1 MSAPTAPWWRQRRT
15 LWWLLLALVL
25 AFAAW
30 LRWRP
35 AEVAATQLR
44 SQPLT
49 RTLQF
54 TARVKTPAR
63 VELGSTVTGRVL
75 TVAVNEGDQVKAG
88 AALVQLEPDE
98 ARANLL
104 QAQASLV
111 QAEARLAS
119 QQALALPNAQ
129 AALAQAEAN
138 LLAAQRELARSK
150 ELVAA
155 QFYSP
160 QKLDESQ
167 RALDVARAQR
177 DAARAQVQA
186 NSQGGERGAAQA
198 QVASARAAVEVAQ
211 AKLDQTTLRAPAA
224 GRVLLRT
231 VEPGQIVQAGKAL
244 LTLAVRGRTE
254 LVADVDERFLAQ
266 LQVGQTARVLADAYP
281 TQPFSAHVDRLG
293 AAVDAQ
299 AGSVEVTFVLD
310 GAAPAFLREDMTLS
324 TEVTT
329 GRSAQARVLPLRALR
344 EVANA
349 ARPEQGS
356 VLVVQNGRAVVR
368 ELKLGLRTLDQAE
381 VLSGLGE
388 GDVVLLDATLA
399 PGSRVRAALTRPTP

>member
-1 MSAPTAPWWRQRRT
+1 MSAPTTPWWRQRRT
-15 LWWLLLALVL
+15 LWWLVLAVVLAL
-25 AFAAW
+25 AAW

-75 TVAVNEGDQVKAG
+75 KVAVNEGDEVNAG
-88 AALVQLEPDE
+88 AVLVRLEPDE

-104 QAQASLV
+104 QAQAALV

-119 QQALALPNAQ
+119 QQALSLPTAQ

-138 LLAAQRELARSK
+138 LLAAQRELGRSK

-160 QKLDESQ
+160 QKLGESQ

-186 NSQGGERGAAQA
+186 NQRGGERGAAQA
-198 QVASARAAVEVAQ
+198 QVASARAAVELAQ
-211 AKLDQTTLRAPAA
+211 AKLEQTTLRAPAA

-266 LQVGQTARVLADAYP
+266 LQVGQAARVLADAYP

-310 GAAPAFLREDMTLS
+310 GVAPTFLREDMTLS

-356 VLVVQNGRAVVR
+356 VLVAQAGRAVVR
-368 ELKLGLRTLDQAE
+368 EVKLGLRTLDQAE

-388 GDVVLLDATLA
+388 ADVVLLDATLT
-399 PGSRVRAALTRPTP
+399 PGSRVRAALALPAP